1 MFIIIVIIIITITIN
16 SIFIIIIIIPI
27 IIIIIIISITIF
39 LWYIWYPGMDGWSMP
54 PFSSQCR
61 QRRYSLEI
69 RSALLGIYHQD
80 PKARL
85 TTLGVSSKCIAQR
98 TIQYV
103 KTVYGE
109 KLLIFIVLLWV
120 FFF

>member
-1 MFIIIVIIIITITIN
+1 MFIITVIIIIIITIN
-16 SIFIIIIIIPI
+16 SIFIIIIIII
-27 IIIIIIISITIF
+27 IITIF

-61 QRRYSLEI
+61 QRRNSLEI

-109 KLLIFIVLLWV
+109 KLLIFIVLL
-120 FFF
+120 